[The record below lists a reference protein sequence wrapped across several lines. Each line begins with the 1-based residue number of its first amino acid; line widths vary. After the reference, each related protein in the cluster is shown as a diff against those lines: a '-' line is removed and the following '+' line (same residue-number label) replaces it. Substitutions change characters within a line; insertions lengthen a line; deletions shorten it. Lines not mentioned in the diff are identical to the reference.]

1 MMTTKVF
8 QRVLATF
15 LVVAA
20 IFLANGLN
28 NVANAARVQIYDG
41 SVNDILNDIRKSG
54 NDLKKYESKY
64 ANTNF
69 SLRGTHYWN
78 DKNGFRYC
86 ESHFGDSDKHRLVF
100 QVNNNGAVSSAWI
113 VFPGDTMS
121 GEKNNE
127 GSEIGGGLLGL
138 TLAIIGLSENELKN
152 LIDNFM
158 TWNDNRQKK
167 SQNIYNK
174 SLELNQEID
183 KALSKNDIKLAEQKL
198 EELKSLGASE
208 ERDKSKTFSVW
219 CVKSKRY
226 IDLSV
231 STSYANENDMSGIYT
246 ILISAHI

>member
-20 IFLANGLN
+20 IFLANGLT

-41 SVNDILNDIRKSG
+41 NVNDFFNNIKEMSSL
-54 NDLKKYESKY
+54 LKEYGGEY
-64 ANTNF
+64 ANVN
-69 SLRGTHYWN
+69 LAIRGTHYWN

-86 ESHFGDSDKHRLVF
+86 ESRFGDSDKHRLIF

-113 VFPGDTMS
+113 IFPGDMMS
-121 GEKNNE
+121 GERNRS
-127 GSEIGGGLLGL
+127 GAEISGGLLAS
-138 TLAIIGLSENELKN
+138 TFITIGLSENEFKN
-152 LIDNFM
+152 IMDSFM
-158 TWNDNRQKK
+158 TWNENNRRK
-167 SQNIYNK
+167 NI
-174 SLELNQEID
+174 EVEQALN
-183 KALSKNDIKLAEQKL
+183 KNDIKSAKQKQN
-198 EELKSLGASE
+198 EIEHN
-208 ERDKSKTFSVW
+208 KTFSVW

-226 IDLSV
+226 IDLNC